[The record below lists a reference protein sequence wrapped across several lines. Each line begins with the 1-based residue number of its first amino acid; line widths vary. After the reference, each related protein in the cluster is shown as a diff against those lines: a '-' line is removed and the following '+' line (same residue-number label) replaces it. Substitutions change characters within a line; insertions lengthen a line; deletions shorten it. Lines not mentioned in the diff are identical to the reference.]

1 MMFEFYHSEYLWGL
15 LAILPMLLFIKEKKS
30 DISKIFKK
38 EILEKIRI
46 NNGSISNKMRSL
58 LLIGSFAFMVIA
70 LARPIINNGKI
81 EVKSNFLSMV
91 TAIDISQSMFAN
103 DVYPSRFEF
112 AKKKFIDMLPFLKNT
127 KVALIGF
134 SSQTFLVSPL
144 TEDFHSLKYLAKNM
158 QMGSVS
164 LRGTDILATL
174 KSANDLLQNQKNK
187 ILLLFTDGGD
197 QKEFSKEIEYA
208 KSHNITVYIYGVGTK
223 KGGIMKGVNG
233 VVKDRDGNIV
243 VVKLNSKI
251 KELALKT
258 GGAYMEQSLKKDD
271 IKALITAMQSRFK
284 ADSESKDTIIDK
296 RELFIVPLS
305 VALLLLALSLFS
317 LPLKRRSL

>member
-1 MMFEFYHSEYLWGL
+1 MFEFYHSEYLWGL
-15 LAILPMLLFIKEKKS
+15 LLTLPMLLFIKEKKN

-46 NNGSISNKMRSL
+46 NNGSISNKVRSL
-58 LLIGSFAFMVIA
+58 FLIGSFAFMVIA

-81 EVKSNFLSMV
+81 EVKSNFLNMV
-91 TAIDISQSMFAN
+91 AAIDISQSMFAN
-103 DVYPSRFEF
+103 DDYPSRFAF
-112 AKKKFIDMLPFLKNT
+112 AKKKFIDMLPYLKNT

-144 TEDFHSLKYLAKNM
+144 TEDFYSLKYLAQNM
-158 QMGSVS
+158 RMGSVT

-174 KSANDLLQNQKNK
+174 KSANDLLHGQKNK

-197 QKEFSKEIEYA
+197 QKDFSKEIAYA
-208 KSHNITVYIYGVGTK
+208 KKHHITVYIYGVGTK
-223 KGGIMKGVNG
+223 KGGIMKGPNG
-233 VVKDRDGNIV
+233 IVKDKNGNIV

-258 GGAYMEQSLKKDD
+258 GGAYMEQSLQKDD
-271 IKALITAMQSRFK
+271 IKALVTAIQSRFK
-284 ADSESKDTIIDK
+284 ADSVSKDTIIDK
-296 RELFIVPLS
+296 KELFVIPLS
-305 VALLLLALSLFS
+305 IALLLLALSLFS
-317 LPLKRRSL
+317 VPIKRRAL

>member
-15 LAILPMLLFIKEKKS
+15 LIILPMLFFIKEKRN

-46 NNGSISNKMRSL
+46 NNGSISNKMRSF
-58 LLIGSFAFMVIA
+58 LLIGSFAFMILA
-70 LARPIINNGKI
+70 LARPIIINGKI
-81 EVKSNFLSMV
+81 EVKSNFLNLV

-103 DVYPSRFEF
+103 DDYPSRFEF
-112 AKKKFIDMLPFLKNT
+112 AKKKFIDMLPYLKNT

-144 TEDFHSLKYLAKNM
+144 TEDFHSLKYLAQNM

-197 QKEFSKEIEYA
+197 QKDFSQEIEYA
-208 KSHNITVYIYGVGTK
+208 KQHNIAVFIYGVGTK
-223 KGGIMKGVNG
+223 KGGIMKGANG
-233 VVKDRDGNIV
+233 VVKDRNGNIV

-271 IKALITAMQSRFK
+271 IKALVSAMKSRFK

-296 RELFIVPLS
+296 KELFIVPLS

-317 LPLKRRSL
+317 LPIKRRTV